1 MFIIL
6 DFIWTKI
13 KKDLKPRLLLVDEA
27 WHMMRH
33 EDSAQFLWSIVKRA
47 RKYYLGLTTIT
58 QDVEDFLNRDIG
70 RAIVTNSALR
80 VLFKQSPAAVD
91 KVGEVFYLSQGE
103 RNLLLGANIGEGIFF
118 AGNNHAPISVVA
130 SPEEHKLITTKPQEL
145 IEQIQT
151 TQVSPGVTATIVKG
165 NL

>member
-1 MFIIL
+1 
-6 DFIWTKI
+6 
-13 KKDLKPRLLLVDEA
+13 
-27 WHMMRH
+27 MMRH

-91 KVGEVFYLSQGE
+91 KVGEIFFLSQGE
-103 RNLLLGANIGEGIFF
+103 KNLLLGANIGEGIFF

-130 SPEEHKLITTKPQEL
+130 SPEEHRLITTKPQEL
-145 IEQIQT
+145 IEQ
-151 TQVSPGVTATIVKG
+151 TQMTQMTPGLTATIVKG